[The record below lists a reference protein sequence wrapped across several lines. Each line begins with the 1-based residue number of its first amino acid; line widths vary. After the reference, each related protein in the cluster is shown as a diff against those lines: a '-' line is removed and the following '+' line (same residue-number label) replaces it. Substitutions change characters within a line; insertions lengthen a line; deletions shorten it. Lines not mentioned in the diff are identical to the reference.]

1 VINSAQHLL
10 ALWVLLAISL
20 GAINAKADGTGGNVS
35 VKPAQTSAAA
45 TPLPTTT
52 SNIGASARVTLN
64 ALSSALTAALP
75 SSFEANGR
83 QKVCADLNEVVEQ
96 QIQKKI
102 GGDVGKWL
110 SRAVRIV
117 TQTIS
122 VNQLRHVCQ
131 DVDYTVSVSRTSP
144 VTVSPAVNA
153 VHVST
158 GVTISG
164 QAGFSGDVAKALK
177 LDRKNFRGGVEVFAD
192 LAFDV
197 DQHWCPTIT
206 GAANF
211 RWTDKAQLEI
221 VHNVWLGIE
230 GQVGDKIKD
239 RLNAAIAELQS
250 KLRCDDVTTAVS
262 KAWHLYSIPLKVPA
276 LGASQLFLNFTP
288 ESAGFSGVS
297 YEKDDLRFALA
308 IGALTELTTVQAT
321 PPPQAL
327 ALPSLKR
334 IPASSD
340 AIAITV
346 PISLDYGAL
355 SDATKSF
362 LKGRTF
368 AANLPTGHVALTT
381 DDVQIYP
388 SNGQL
393 ALGVHFAAKTNHQFF
408 DTKGVVYLLS
418 TPQLDPTNQ
427 VVRFADVSFTTIT
440 DNAVWSSVATIF
452 QSTIKSELEQKAVID
467 LKPKIADLRA
477 QIQNQLGAAAA
488 KQGIGLSL
496 QQDFIGLQSVQL
508 DDHAVTVVA
517 VLKGAA
523 DLVVNEIPLDRLK

>member
-1 VINSAQHLL
+1 MGPARHLL
-10 ALWVLLAISL
+10 ALSASLAI
-20 GAINAKADGTGGNVS
+20 GMAAINAKADVSGGDVS
-35 VKPAQTSAAA
+35 AKPTQASATAA
-45 TPLPTTT
+45 PLPTTT
-52 SNIGASARVTLN
+52 SNIGAGASVTLN
-64 ALSSALTAALP
+64 ALSFALTAALP

-83 QKVCADLNEVVEQ
+83 QNVCADLNEVVQQ

-117 TQTIS
+117 TQTVS

-144 VTVSPAVNA
+144 VTVSPAINA

-158 GVTISG
+158 DVTISG

-192 LAFDV
+192 LALDV
-197 DQHWCPTIT
+197 DEHWCPKIT

-230 GQVGDKIKD
+230 GQVGDKIRD
-239 RLNAAIAELQS
+239 RLNAAIAKLQR

-262 KAWHLYSIPLKVPA
+262 KAWRPYSIPLNVPA

-288 ESAGFSGVS
+288 QSARFSGVS

-308 IGALTELTTVQAT
+308 IAAQTQLTTIPA
-321 PPPQAL
+321 PPPQAPT
-327 ALPSLKR
+327 LPPLKR

-340 AIAITV
+340 AISMTV
-346 PISLDYGAL
+346 PIRLDYGAL
-355 SDATKSF
+355 SDATRSF

-368 AANLPTGHVALTT
+368 AADLPMGHVAVTV
-381 DDVQIYP
+381 DDVQTYP

-393 ALGVHFAAKTNHQFF
+393 AFGVHFAAKTNHQFF
-408 DTKGVVYLLS
+408 DTKGIVYLLS
-418 TPQLDPTNQ
+418 APQLDPTHQ
-427 VVRFADVSFTTIT
+427 VVRFTDVSFTTIT
-440 DNAVWSSVATIF
+440 DNAVWSSVTTLF
-452 QSTIKSELEQKAVID
+452 QSTIKTELEQNAVID

-477 QIQNQLGAAAA
+477 QIQKQLSAAAA
-488 KQGIGLSL
+488 KQGIALSL
-496 QQDFIGLQSVQL
+496 EQDYIGLQSVQL
-508 DDHAVTVVA
+508 DDHYVTVLA

-523 DLVVNEIPLDRLK
+523 DLVVNEIPLDHLK

>member
-1 VINSAQHLL
+1 MPHY
-10 ALWVLLAISL
+10 
-20 GAINAKADGTGGNVS
+20 
-35 VKPAQTSAAA
+35 
-45 TPLPTTT
+45 
-52 SNIGASARVTLN
+52 
-64 ALSSALTAALP
+64 
-75 SSFEANGR
+75 
-83 QKVCADLNEVVEQ
+83 
-96 QIQKKI
+96 
-102 GGDVGKWL
+102 
-110 SRAVRIV
+110 

-153 VHVST
+153 VHVSMD
-158 GVTISG
+158 VTITG

-197 DQHWCPTIT
+197 DEHWCPKIT

-230 GQVGDKIKD
+230 GQVGGKIRD
-239 RLNAAIAELQS
+239 RLNAAVAELQS
-250 KLRCDDVTTAVS
+250 KLRCAEVATAVS
-262 KAWHLYSIPLKVPA
+262 KAWHLYSIPLKIPD
-276 LGASQLFLNFTP
+276 LGASRLFLNFTP

-308 IGALTELTTVQAT
+308 IGTLTELTTVPA
-321 PPPQAL
+321 PPQQAP
-327 ALPSLKR
+327 ALPPLKS
-334 IPASSD
+334 ILASSD
-340 AIAITV
+340 AISITV
-346 PISLDYGAL
+346 PIRMDYGTL
-355 SDATKSF
+355 SDVTRSF
-362 LKGRTF
+362 LKERTF
-368 AANLPTGHVALTT
+368 AADLPTGHVAVTV

-393 ALGVHFAAKTNHQFF
+393 ALGVHFAAKTNHQLF

-427 VVRFADVSFTTIT
+427 VVRFTDVSFTTIT
-440 DNAVWSSVATIF
+440 DNAVWSSVATVF

-467 LKPKIADLRA
+467 LKPKIADLRT

-496 QQDFIGLQSVQL
+496 EQDTIGLQSVQL
-508 DDHAVTVVA
+508 DDHFVTVVA
-517 VLKGAA
+517 ALKGAA
-523 DLVVNEIPLDRLK
+523 DLVVNEIPLDHLK